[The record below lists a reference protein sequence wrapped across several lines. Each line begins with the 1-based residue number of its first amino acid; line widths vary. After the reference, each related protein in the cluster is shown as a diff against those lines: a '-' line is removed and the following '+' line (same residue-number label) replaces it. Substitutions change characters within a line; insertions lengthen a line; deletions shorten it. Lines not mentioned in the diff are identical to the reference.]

1 MYIQYIHYNTFCIP
15 PKVTYINN
23 LERKNNYL
31 SNKLNSFFFKDQRGH
46 FSSLMRFH
54 LKQIAQT
61 FGNQI
66 TRPEYCNLLDI
77 LARLSTTI
85 PSANFYFLKH
95 FFLFFTCI
103 FFLLSQF
110 SLSLF
115 FLSLPSNPFLLIFF
129 APPLSISL
137 SLSLLL
143 NRAKEKNFLFRY
155 NFFRTNEILH
165 KFSSLV

>member
-115 FLSLPSNPFLLIFF
+115 FLSPFQPISFNFFCSPSLY
-129 APPLSISL
+129 LSIFISP
-137 SLSLLL
+137 S
-143 NRAKEKNFLFRY
+143 
-155 NFFRTNEILH
+155 
-165 KFSSLV
+165 